1 MSNDLLFSVLPRN
14 TRPTIKPDERLKKV
28 DKSKRGEQLNEDE
41 KEQHESVHHVD
52 DDAQR
57 ALHKRVEERTGSK
70 QEENSQHA
78 KKQPSKDEPQ
88 SPDSEEDTA
97 ESKSIKHL
105 DIYI

>member
-52 DDAQR
+52 EDAQR
-57 ALHKRVEERTGSK
+57 ALHKRVEERAGNRHGNDQKQSK
-70 QEENSQHA
+70 EQSSKAQENPDEEGENS
-78 KKQPSKDEPQ
+78 EP
-88 SPDSEEDTA
+88 DA
-97 ESKSIKHL
+97 RKHF